1 VPAVTVDIQTLPS
14 KHFLVPHRHQFL
26 LKRFS
31 LAPIVGLIKKFNNL
45 PGRVF
50 FALESIEVRLVSSDA
65 ADDKP
70 IVEEASVSI
79 IQP

>member
-1 VPAVTVDIQTLPS
+1 MPAVTVDIQTLPS
-14 KHFLVPHRHQFL
+14 KHFLVQHRHQFL

-45 PGRVF
+45 LSQVF
-50 FALESIEVRLVSSDA
+50 FALESIEVRLVSNDA

-70 IVEEASVSI
+70 IVARASVSI
-79 IQP
+79 IPL